1 MTGTWSDDGRYLLAQ
16 SYEITN
22 TKGKTET
29 ILVGSVEDITYFNEA
44 LKNHPD
50 LLNPT

>member
-1 MTGTWSDDGRYLLAQ
+1 MTGTRSNDGRYLLAQ
-16 SYEITN
+16 SYEITT
-22 TKGKTET
+22 TKGETKT
-29 ILVGSVEDITYFNEA
+29 ILVGSDEDLTYFNEA

>member
-1 MTGTWSDDGRYLLAQ
+1 MTGTLDGDGRYLLAQ
-16 SYEITN
+16 SYEITT
-22 TKGKTET
+22 TKGETKTV
-29 ILVGSVEDITYFNEA
+29 LVGSDEDLTYFNEA